1 MKKKVLAMLLAVG
14 MVAGALAG
22 CGGGS
27 GEAKEEPA
35 ATEAPAEEEAEAS
48 AEEET
53 EAPAE
58 EEAEAP
64 ADLETV
70 KMNVAYMPNYA
81 ALWAVTTGIEKG
93 YFAEQGIDIT
103 LYEFADGPTEIAA
116 MDSGSIDVAY
126 IGPGAHKLCING
138 QATIFALQ
146 QIGDSDCVIGL
157 PSHGVE
163 KLEDLKGKTVAYAS
177 GTSSEMLLNT
187 ALDSVG
193 LTMDDITAMDMD
205 TSNMVTA
212 MVSGSVDAC
221 ATWSPNSTQ
230 IMKEIE
236 EAVKMCSNMT
246 YVDQKVDPASWVC
259 KPAYAEENHDLLVR
273 FNKALFKAMD
283 YGSDE
288 ANYEEVAG
296 YVAKQCASDL
306 DTALAQTGDGNWYN
320 GTEIQ
325 DMIADGTMESY
336 YKVQQDGFIASG
348 DVEKE
353 VPVADYVDFAAM
365 TDAADYK

>member
-1 MKKKVLAMLLAVG
+1 MRKKMLAVLLTAAMTMG
-14 MVAGALAG
+14 L
-22 CGGGS
+22 GGS
-27 GEAKEEPA
+27 TVMA
-35 ATEAPAEEEAEAS
+35 
-48 AEEET
+48 
-53 EAPAE
+53 
-58 EEAEAP
+58 AEAP
-64 ADLETV
+64 ETV
-70 KMNVAYMPNYA
+70 KLNVAYMPNYA
-81 ALWAVTTGIEKG
+81 ALWAVTTGMEKG
-93 YFAEQGIDIT
+93 YFEEQGIEIT

-116 MDSGSIDVAY
+116 MDSGSIDIAY

-138 QATIFALQ
+138 QATVFNLQ
-146 QIGDSDCVIGL
+146 QIGDADCVIGL

-187 ALDSVG
+187 ALASVDMT
-193 LTMDDITAMDMD
+193 LEDITAMDMD
-205 TSNMVTA
+205 PSNMVTA

-230 IMKEIE
+230 IINELP

-246 YVDQKVDPASWVC
+246 YADQKVDPASWIC
-259 KPAYAEENHDLLVR
+259 KPDYAKENHDILVR

-283 YGSDE
+283 FGSDE

-296 YVAKQCASDL
+296 YVSKQCATDL
-306 DTALAQTGDGNWYN
+306 DTALAQTGDGKWFN
-320 GTEIQ
+320 GEEIQ
-325 DMIADGTMESY
+325 TMIEDGTMENY
-336 YKVQQDGFIASG
+336 YLTQQQGFIATG

-353 VPVADYVDFAAM
+353 VPVSDYVDFSAM